1 MNYRVI
7 KGEKTLTIFLDGMIY
22 HFDVNDEKSKRLL
35 SAIKNNISDEEL
47 RKMIVFDD
55 FKEYCRPMEDKKD
68 GVVITEDTILIDG
81 EEISTPLA
89 NQIRRHYKEGI
100 SIEPII
106 NFIRKVRL
114 NPSYRIRNQLWNF
127 IEASQNSGGFTL
139 ADDGDILAYKKVS
152 KDYKDIY
159 TGKFDNSVGSVVEM
173 ERKNV
178 DDDPNNTC
186 SAGLHFCAYS
196 YLSHYGSKSK
206 DTDKIMLVKI
216 NPKDVVSIPTDYGYA
231 KARCCRYEVI
241 QEVKDVVTSSVYHV
255 EEQKND
261 EYFNNVIMKND
272 VGVLYRFFMKYY
284 YEEGKYDYRYST
296 EKWEY
301 LVLDLLYTLHV
312 LWLDNPKLFLDN
324 WKDFTS
330 FDSISYYFKEI
341 YNDCDNVI
349 FDFYNNHSKK
359 VLIEFY
365 NYITG
370 EHKTFKKKNKS
381 QIIEILEEKRS
392 EIDRRMFVEKYINF
406 CKDN

>member
-35 SAIKNNISDEEL
+35 SEIKNNISDEEL

-89 NQIRRHYKEGI
+89 NQIRRHYNEGI

-139 ADDGDILAYKKVS
+139 AEDGDILAYKKVS

-173 ERKNV
+173 ERRNV

-206 DTDKIMLVKI
+206 NTDKIMLVKV

-241 QEVKDVVTSSVYHV
+241 QEVHDIITSGVYHV
-255 EEQKND
+255 QNNEIDIQND
-261 EYFNNVIMKND
+261 
-272 VGVLYRFFMKYY
+272 
-284 YEEGKYDYRYST
+284 
-296 EKWEY
+296 
-301 LVLDLLYTLHV
+301 
-312 LWLDNPKLFLDN
+312 
-324 WKDFTS
+324 
-330 FDSISYYFKEI
+330 SYW
-341 YNDCDNVI
+341 I
-349 FDFYNNHSKK
+349 FDKNLMNSMFKFYENHSKK
-359 VLIEFY
+359 VLVELY
-365 NYITG
+365 NCITG
-370 EHKTFKKKNKS
+370 ENKTFKKKNKS
-381 QIIEILEEKRS
+381 QIIEILEKARNSMDENVFMK
-392 EIDRRMFVEKYINF
+392 KYIKF
-406 CKDN
+406 CREN